1 MAAETT
7 TTALSVLSL
16 VIGFLRSVVGETH
29 PRKVVPSIQTNVNPG
44 FPLPLLFDARIAGDD
59 AGVKA
64 INLLRMILDQ
74 LGATPADAS
83 KDVPAGGNRR
93 RPGQLSYQR

>member
-16 VIGFLRSVVGETH
+16 VIGFLRAVVGETH

-44 FPLPLLFDARIAGDD
+44 FPYPCCLTRESL
-59 AGVKA
+59 VT
-64 INLLRMILDQ
+64 MQ
-74 LGATPADAS
+74 E
-83 KDVPAGGNRR
+83 
-93 RPGQLSYQR
+93 